1 MKNPHKV
8 SKILLY
14 GSLLAFMA
22 FVLYILHINQEVFY
36 TAHDRSEFIVGEP
49 FYHTLLSKPFGLM
62 QYVGAWLTQYFYHP
76 ALGAG
81 VLVAIWMLI
90 FFVGAKAFR
99 LRGSATALMILPVA
113 CLLTSV
119 VDLGYW
125 VYISTIR
132 GYWFSQSVGYLVM
145 LALLWAARSTP
156 RKWHLAWYLLGFC
169 IYPVLGWYALL
180 FMLCLMISEKI
191 TWRELIGIVLL
202 VFTAHIWHSQLY
214 SNFKLDDVVL
224 AGFPHFF
231 TSLDNGRQLS
241 IPFWVLGALSILIP
255 LVSGLGNWSSGRLGN
270 WSSGRLGNW
279 SSGRLGK
286 KSHAT
291 EQSSQTSQTT
301 KGPILQTTNPLNDQT
316 TKGPILQTTNPPNN
330 QTTKRPIHQTTR
342 FLPVVCVVAGI
353 VFTLSLMFSDK
364 NYIDEM
370 RMVRHAEDDNWK
382 EVIRMA
388 EENKEPT
395 RTMVFLKNIAL
406 MNEGGLLDRSFKL
419 GNDAVSINNPDSLHV
434 TLLEIA
440 SPLVYYNYGM
450 MNEAIR
456 LNFENGIQYGFS
468 PFLLKTL
475 SRCALAAGDE
485 KLVERYTTILHH
497 HPFYAN
503 WQPSPVTDK
512 IKELQKAYPDEL
524 SGVENSDSY
533 IVNSISLWTD
543 SVSKVVSEQALLYS
557 MIRCDSRRFWAS
569 LHNWVKSH
577 MDEVFPLHAME
588 AYMLYMEKAPEKK
601 RMMLPV
607 SQTVYDRYKQFW
619 ETMEKLAKP
628 GMNLESLGEQMR
640 EEFGDTYWWY
650 NVFGKK
656 PFAINGTIGH
666 EVHS

>member
-1 MKNPHKV
+1 MEKNSFSKV
-8 SKILLY
+8 SKALLY
-14 GSLLAFMA
+14 GSLFAFMA

-36 TAHDRSEFIVGEP
+36 TAQDRSEFIVGEP

-62 QYVGAWLTQYFYHP
+62 KYVGAWLTQLFYHP

-81 VLVAIWMLI
+81 VLIAIWILI

-99 LRGSATALMILPVA
+99 LRGNATALMILPVA

-125 VYISTIR
+125 IYISTIR

-145 LALLWAARSTP
+145 LSLLWAARSTP
-156 RKWHLAWYLLGFC
+156 RKWHIAWYLLGFC
-169 IYPVLGWYALL
+169 IYPVLGWFALL

-202 VFTAHIWHSQLY
+202 VFTAHIWHAQLY

-231 TSLDNGRQLS
+231 TSLDNSRHLS
-241 IPFWVLGALSILIP
+241 IPFWVLGALSVLIP
-255 LVSGLGNWSSGRLGN
+255 LVSGLGNWSFGRLGN
-270 WSSGRLGNW
+270 WSFGRLVV
-279 SSGRLGK
+279 
-286 KSHAT
+286 
-291 EQSSQTSQTT
+291 
-301 KGPILQTTNPLNDQT
+301 
-316 TKGPILQTTNPPNN
+316 
-330 QTTKRPIHQTTR
+330 
-342 FLPVVCVVAGI
+342 PVVCVVAGI
-353 VFTLSLMFSDK
+353 VFTLSFMFRDK

-475 SRCALAAGDE
+475 SRCALAVGDE

-533 IVNSISLWTD
+533 IVNSISLWSD
-543 SVSKVVSEQALLYS
+543 SISKVVSEQALLYS

-569 LHNWVKSH
+569 LRNWVNSH
-577 MDEVFPLHAME
+577 MDEEFPLHAME

-619 ETMEKLAKP
+619 ETMEKVAKP
-628 GMNLESLGEQMR
+628 GMNLESLGELIR

-656 PFAINGTIGH
+656 PFALSGKLGH
-666 EVHS
+666 EIHS